1 MTAQTPPKP
10 VSALGRLRGLAA
22 LEGPLATAVLT
33 VFQYFLVSV
42 SFWGCLVPT
51 FAFLALVGWQ
61 PTHVALWLG
70 ALSLLPVVPAVYALI
85 RSSRRL
91 LAERAEARAGR
102 LFWASFVRACRT
114 LAWAALAVVVVT
126 LLLAYDVALFGPSDA
141 MLLFAVGAAALVL
154 VLMVGIC
161 TVAAS
166 RSVHPPLDVATAAVK
181 AIARRP
187 HVALSWLL
195 LVGLG
200 MGAMTLPVVGSA
212 LAMFLPAL
220 LGVGI
225 HICNDA
231 LRLPLNDETRKTP

>member
-1 MTAQTPPKP
+1 MTAQAPSKP

-22 LEGPLATAVLT
+22 LEGPLATTVLT

-42 SFWGCLVPT
+42 SFWGCLVPA

-70 ALSLLPVVPAVYALI
+70 ALSLLPVVPAVYALL

-91 LAERAEARAGR
+91 LAERGTARAGR
-102 LFWASFVRACRT
+102 VFWTSFAQACRT
-114 LAWAALAVVVVT
+114 LAWAALSVGVLA
-126 LLLAYDVALFGPSDA
+126 LLLAYDLALFGASDA
-141 MLLFAVGAAALVL
+141 MLLFAVGVAVVVLVL
-154 VLMVGIC
+154 VIGIC
-161 TVAAS
+161 AATAR
-166 RSVHPPLDVATAAVK
+166 RSEHRPIDVTTAAVK

-195 LVGLG
+195 LVALG
-200 MGAMTLPVVGSA
+200 IGAMTLPVIGSA

-220 LGVGI
+220 LAVGI

>member
-1 MTAQTPPKP
+1 MTAQTPSKP

-70 ALSLLPVVPAVYALI
+70 ALSLLPVVPAVYALL

-102 LFWASFVRACRT
+102 VFWTSFAGACRT
-114 LAWAALAVVVVT
+114 LAWAALAVGVLV
-126 LLLAYDVALFGPSDA
+126 LLLAYDLALVGASDA
-141 MLLFAVGAAALVL
+141 MLLFAVGTAVVVLVL
-154 VLMVGIC
+154 VIGIC
-161 TVAAS
+161 AVAAT
-166 RSVHPPLDVATAAVK
+166 RSEYRPMDVTTAAVK

-200 MGAMTLPVVGSA
+200 IAAMTLPVVGSA